1 MKGEDKKG
9 QARPPEQIA
18 LEAADA
24 CAQCGACMAVCPV
37 YRIGRKENMV
47 ARGKLR
53 LLKGLAEGLIPADRQ
68 LLKILGRCL
77 LCGRCSFN
85 CPNFTPAKEGLQA
98 GRSVLAAGAG
108 VPFSK
113 KLMLSHA
120 LPQPRRMNTAA
131 KAGYWAQAA
140 IPSDSGLLHRLTGL
154 QGLERLPRLARQA
167 FLEKAPSEIA
177 GPKGAPRVAFFAGCV
192 ANYMR
197 PELAERAVAL
207 LAKRFNVVI
216 PPGQG
221 CCGLP
226 AIAAGLSDSARQLA
240 KRHLALL
247 GAAKA
252 DLIVTA
258 CGSCA
263 HTLSHELPQLLGQA
277 GSAMRLGSKVREIS
291 QVLAEEEQLLKSLQP
306 GAGLSG
312 PVAVHDP
319 CHLKIGMGVSEE
331 PRKVLQKAG
340 VELAAM
346 NGADQC
352 CGGGG
357 LFAVNEP
364 ELSDAIFQ
372 PRAQGFAASGAEILA
387 TSCSGCAIQW
397 RRGLAPNIPVIHPIE
412 LLDV

>member
-1 MKGEDKKG
+1 MRGTD
-9 QARPPEQIA
+9 QTDSLRTPAQVA
-18 LEAADA
+18 LDAANT

-37 YRIGRKENMV
+37 YQVGRREDMV

-53 LLKGLAEGLIPADRQ
+53 LLKGLEEGLLEADRKLQ
-68 LLKILGRCL
+68 KILGRCL
-77 LCGRCSFN
+77 LCGRCSAN
-85 CPNFTPAKEGLQA
+85 CPNFTPAKEGVQA
-98 GRSVLAAGAG
+98 GRAALAAKAG

-113 KLMLSHA
+113 RLVLSDA
-120 LPQPRRMNTAA
+120 LPQPRRLDTAA
-131 KAGYWAQAA
+131 KAGYWAQKA
-140 IPSDSGLLHRLTGL
+140 IPADSGLWHRLTGL
-154 QGLERLPRLARQA
+154 RGLERLPRLAKRS
-167 FLEKAPSEIA
+167 FLEDAPAEMP
-177 GPKGAPRVAFFAGCV
+177 GPKGAPRVAFFVGCV
-192 ANYMR
+192 ANYLR
-197 PELAERAVAL
+197 PDLARRAVAL
-207 LAKRFNVVI
+207 LAKRFQVII

-226 AIAAGLSDSARQLA
+226 AIAAGLEGAARQLA
-240 KRHLALL
+240 KRHLAVLR
-247 GAAKA
+247 AARA

-263 HTLSHELPQLLGQA
+263 YTLSHELPEFLGQA
-277 GSAMRLGSKVREIS
+277 QSAVHLAGKVREIS
-291 QVLAEEEQLLKSLQP
+291 QVLAEEDALLK
-306 GAGLSG
+306 GLAVSADVSR

-331 PRKVLQKAG
+331 PRLVLQKAG

-364 ELSDAIFQ
+364 ELSDAIFA
-372 PRAQGFAASGAEILA
+372 PRAQSFMASGAQVLA

-397 RRGLAPNIPVIHPIE
+397 RRGLTPNIPVIHPIE
-412 LLDV
+412 LLNV

>member
-1 MKGEDKKG
+1 MTSGNKTDQTKTP
-9 QARPPEQIA
+9 AQIA
-18 LEAADA
+18 LDAANT
-24 CAQCGACMAVCPV
+24 CAQCGACMSVCPV
-37 YRIGRKENMV
+37 YKIGRREDMV

-53 LLKGLAEGLIPADRQ
+53 LLKGLDDGLLPADRS
-68 LLKILGRCL
+68 LLKTLGRCL
-77 LCGRCSFN
+77 LCGRCSDN
-85 CPNFTPAKEGLQA
+85 CPNFTPAKEGVQA
-98 GRSVLAAGAG
+98 GRSVIAAKAG

-113 KLMLSHA
+113 RLVLTQA
-120 LPQPRRMNTAA
+120 LPQPRRLNAAA
-131 KAGYWAQAA
+131 KAGSWTQNA
-140 IPSDSGLLHRLTGL
+140 IPASSGLLHRLTGL
-154 QGLERLPRLARQA
+154 QGLERLPRLAHKTFLDQA
-167 FLEKAPSEIA
+167 PAEVA

-197 PELAERAVAL
+197 PELANKAVSL
-207 LAKRFNVVI
+207 LAKRFTVVI
-216 PPGQG
+216 PPDQG

-240 KRHLALL
+240 KRHLALFR
-247 GAAKA
+247 AARV
-252 DLIVTA
+252 DLVITA

-263 HTLSHELPQLLGQA
+263 HTLSHELPDLLGQA
-277 GSAMRLGSKVREIS
+277 GSAVSLGGKVREIS
-291 QVLAEEEQLLKSLQP
+291 QVLAEEEMLLKGLQSVSS
-306 GAGLSG
+306 LSG

-340 VELAAM
+340 VELVAM

-364 ELSDAIFQ
+364 ELSDAIFE
-372 PRAQGFAASGAEILA
+372 PRAQGFTASGAEVLA